1 MKPTNRRFKAS
12 ILALGAAFALAL
24 VACSGDSKPA
34 ESSPIAVKP
43 TEATQGGTTPQSG
56 TASQGGT
63 TATTNSRSLFPSP
76 APPPDPASI
85 PSTFNPKPGD
95 LVFVTNASI
104 SYNSQAKFPWVI
116 IIDAKTKKIV
126 AGAEIPEISSSP
138 HGVGVSPDGTRI
150 YIPAGSALPNFQ
162 TSAAGIRF
170 SGGVTVVDMKTL
182 KTIQQIDTKDAPHH
196 IQTVAD
202 KYVMVDAWGTNQILF
217 LLDPN
222 DNNRIVKEFDAASFG
237 GRPYIGFPSPDE
249 KYIYMTVRPEPN
261 SGHKESWISR
271 ISLADWTIEKVA
283 DVGGGAVWV
292 GFSRDGQY
300 AYVTEPEED
309 RLAKVDLLTGK
320 VVGRSATGRGPY
332 GVNVSPDES
341 TLLVVSKG
349 EGGRGQRGGS
359 FVTIEAD
366 TMRLLQE
373 TPSCLAFV
381 CQPDHAIISPDG
393 TEYWI
398 NNNMGYVDAF
408 DIETMDLLAEVTM
421 PFLADPHGG
430 VFVQFDKDGKGH
442 VVMEPGGPRGGVSP
456 YEFDN
461 AHGVPTLAQALKDGW
476 KPAESA
482 SALVL
487 GAKVGS
493 GAGSKA
499 AAALAGP
506 STTVNLVMD
515 DFFFAPFAAVPL
527 SRRAGRSPSRSQT
540 RARPS
545 TTSRVTQPSATSSP
559 AQQLQ
564 VKAFDVGA
572 LKEAELTFKAPAKP
586 GEYHFTC
593 TYHPKMDG
601 VIIVK

>member
-1 MKPTNRRFKAS
+1 MNRIKGRS
-12 ILALGAAFALAL
+12 WRWLAVSLGIVAVVAVAA
-24 VACSGDSKPA
+24 ACSGGAKTTT
-34 ESSPIAVKP
+34 SPSVETKQVADGGGAAGQV
-43 TEATQGGTTPQSG
+43 ATNG
-56 TASQGGT
+56 
-63 TATTNSRSLFPSP
+63 RSLFPRP
-76 APPPDPASI
+76 AAPPDPKTI
-85 PSTFNPKPGD
+85 PSTFKPKPGD

-126 AGAEIPEISSSP
+126 AGAEIPEITTSP
-138 HGVGVSPDGTRI
+138 HGVGVSPDATKI
-150 YIPAGSALPNFQ
+150 YLPAGSALPNFQ
-162 TSAAGIRF
+162 TAIDGTRF
-170 SGGVTVVDMKTL
+170 KGGVTVVDMKTL
-182 KTIQQIDTKDAPHH
+182 KTVQQIDTKDAPHH
-196 IQTVAD
+196 IQVVGD
-202 KYVMVDAWGTNQILF
+202 KYVMVDAWGTSQVLF

-222 DNNRIVKEFDAASFG
+222 DNNKIIKEFDAKAFG
-237 GRPYIGFPSPDE
+237 GRPYIGFSSPDE
-249 KYIYMTVRPEPN
+249 KYIYMTVRPEPG
-261 SGHKESWISR
+261 SDHKEAWISR
-271 ISLADWTIEKVA
+271 VSLTDWSVEKVA
-283 DVGGGAVWV
+283 DVGGGAVWTA
-292 GFSRDGQY
+292 FSRDGQY

-332 GVNVSPDES
+332 GVNVSPDET

-373 TPSCLAFV
+373 VPACLAFV

-393 TEYWI
+393 KEYWI
-398 NNNMGYVDAF
+398 NNNMGYVDVF
-408 DIETMDLLAEVTM
+408 DIATMDLLAEMTM
-421 PFLADPHGG
+421 PLLADPHGG

-456 YEFDN
+456 YAFDN
-461 AHGVPTLAQALKDGW
+461 KNGVPTLADALKDGW
-476 KPAESA
+476 KPAKSA

-493 GAGSKA
+493 GAGASA

-506 STTVNLVMD
+506 ATTVNLVMD
-515 DFFFAPFAAVPL
+515 DFFFAPFPAGTTIPAGGKITFKIKNNGQAVHNIT
-527 SRRAGRSPSRSQT
+527 SDA
-540 RARPS
+540 
-545 TTSRVTQPSATSSP
+545 TTVKIVPT

-564 VKAFDVGA
+564 IKAFDVGA

-586 GEYHFTC
+586 GEYKFTC

-601 VIIVK
+601 TIIVK

>member
-1 MKPTNRRFKAS
+1 MNRIRS
-12 ILALGAAFALAL
+12 RSWRWLVVSLGIVAVVAVSA
-24 VACSGDSKPA
+24 ACSGGAKTTT
-34 ESSPIAVKP
+34 SPSVETKQVADGGGAAGQV
-43 TEATQGGTTPQSG
+43 ATNG
-56 TASQGGT
+56 
-63 TATTNSRSLFPSP
+63 RSLFPRP
-76 APPPDPASI
+76 AAPPDPKTI

-126 AGAEIPEISSSP
+126 AGAEIPEITTSP
-138 HGVGVSPDGTRI
+138 HGVGVSPDATKI
-150 YIPAGSALPNFQ
+150 YLPAGSALPNFQ
-162 TSAAGIRF
+162 TAIDGTRF
-170 SGGVTVVDMKTL
+170 KGGVTVIDMKTL
-182 KTIQQIDTKDAPHH
+182 KTVQQIDTKDAPHH
-196 IQTVAD
+196 IQVVGD
-202 KYVMVDAWGTNQILF
+202 KYVMVDAWGTSQVLF

-222 DNNRIVKEFDAASFG
+222 DNNKIIKEFDAKAFG
-237 GRPYIGFPSPDE
+237 GRPYIGFSSPDE
-249 KYIYMTVRPEPN
+249 KYIYMTVRPEPG
-261 SGHKESWISR
+261 SDHKEAWISR
-271 ISLADWTIEKVA
+271 VSLTDWSVEKVA
-283 DVGGGAVWV
+283 DVGGGAVWTA
-292 GFSRDGQY
+292 FSRDGQY

-332 GVNVSPDES
+332 GVNVSPDET

-373 TPSCLAFV
+373 VPACLAFV

-393 TEYWI
+393 KEYWI
-398 NNNMGYVDAF
+398 NNNMGYVDVF
-408 DIETMDLLAEVTM
+408 DIATMDLLAEMTM
-421 PFLADPHGG
+421 PLLADPHGG

-456 YEFDN
+456 YAFDN
-461 AHGVPTLAQALKDGW
+461 KNGVPTLADALKDGW
-476 KPAESA
+476 KPAKSA

-493 GAGSKA
+493 GAGASA

-506 STTVNLVMD
+506 ATTVNLVMD
-515 DFFFAPFAAVPL
+515 DFFFAPFPAGTTIPAGGKITFKIKNNGQAVHNIT
-527 SRRAGRSPSRSQT
+527 SDA
-540 RARPS
+540 
-545 TTSRVTQPSATSSP
+545 TTVKIVPT

-564 VKAFDVGA
+564 IKAFDVGA

-586 GEYHFTC
+586 GEYKFTC

-601 VIIVK
+601 TIIVK